1 MLLAAVG
8 DSLPMAVGIALS
20 PVPVAA
26 ILTILLSARPQN
38 APAFLFGWLI
48 GILFIGVIVFLI
60 PGLKTAGGEPTSL
73 SGWIRLILGG
83 VLLVLAVKQ
92 WRQRP
97 SVDDPVEVPRV
108 FSKLSSPSTGKTLAL
123 GFLMSAL
130 NPKNMLLTFAGT
142 ASIYA
147 SKTTPS
153 EQAIALTIYAI
164 VASLSVGLPIIGYKL
179 FTERV
184 QSVLVDSKD
193 WLIRNNAGVVTALL
207 FVFGALII
215 GNGLKV
221 LSLS

>member
-38 APAFLFGWLI
+38 AQAFLLGWLI
-48 GILFIGVIVFLI
+48 GILSIGVIVFLI
-60 PGLKTAGGEPTSL
+60 PGLKTAGGEPTPL

-83 VLLVLAVKQ
+83 ILLLLAVKQ

-97 SVDDPVEVPRV
+97 SVDEPVEVPRV
-108 FSKLSSPSTGKTLAL
+108 FSKLNSASAGKTVVL
-123 GFLMSAL
+123 GFLLSAL

-147 SKTTPS
+147 STATPA
-153 EQAIALTIYAI
+153 EQAIALTIYAV
-164 VASLSVGLPIIGYKL
+164 VASLSVGFPIVSYML

-184 QSVLVDSKD
+184 QSVLVDWKD
-193 WLIRNNAGVVTALL
+193 WLIRNNASVVTALL
-207 FVFGALII
+207 VVFGALII